1 MIEQDL
7 RIFGL
12 NIGAIL
18 FSIMPEMNSILQT
31 IVLLLSIVYTILMII
46 KKSKE

>member
-31 IVLLLSIVYTILMII
+31 IVLLLSIAYTVLMII